1 MMKSNTL
8 LITACSPFHV
18 LLFAQV
24 SRRIKKWEIY
34 VGCENLLNY
43 KQPNPIIAA
52 DTPYSTNFNSSLIW
66 GPLMGA
72 KAYVGVRFNLY

>member
-1 MMKSNTL
+1 LEESTL
-8 LITACSPFHV
+8 SPIYPM
-18 LLFAQV
+18 LFAQV

-34 VGCENLLNY
+34 VGCENILNY
-43 KQPNPIIAA
+43 KQKTPIIAA
-52 DTPYSTNFNSSLIW
+52 DAPYSDAFNSSLIW